1 MKIEEKSR
9 IEEIENNAYLIMS
22 NIAFG
27 YISTATDDNK
37 ENREII
43 AINLKDTN
51 QTITFR
57 LKSYN
62 KLEMKNMSDYCRLDT
77 IYKVVNIMLI
87 NERFLIDGLSEW
99 EPNII

>member
-1 MKIEEKSR
+1 MKIKEKSR

-27 YISTATDDNK
+27 YISTAADDSK
-37 ENREII
+37 DNREII

-51 QTITFR
+51 QTITFK

-62 KLEMKNMSDYCRLDT
+62 KLEMKNISDSCRLDT

-87 NERFLIDGLSEW
+87 NEKFLIKGLSEW
-99 EPNII
+99 EVNIV